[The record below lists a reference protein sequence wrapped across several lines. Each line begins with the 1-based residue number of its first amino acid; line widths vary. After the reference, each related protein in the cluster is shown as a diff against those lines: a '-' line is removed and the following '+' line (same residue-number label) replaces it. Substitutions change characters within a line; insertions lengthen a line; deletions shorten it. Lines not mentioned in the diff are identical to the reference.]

1 MESGEELSGSGGGYL
16 QLCGTPTLIAGLVFA
31 RDVLL
36 ANVFFRA
43 VVQYGA
49 PTPFVKHNLSLLL
62 GSFLLYSNVGFAF
75 LWTAGLTVGSYTLLM
90 ILTLVAKKRRGL
102 ITSIMVIVFLL
113 QSEYLVVNSKM
124 WQQIRGIQMIAAM
137 KIISVA
143 VDLDNGYMQDAP
155 SPAAFA
161 GYIMCPANC
170 ILGPWVS
177 FRKYEQ
183 SLGKKYLNRS
193 WIFAV
198 VLNVVIALIALFLS
212 NCFIPWYISDENSKW
227 IIAYRD
233 AQSFRASH
241 YFISIMSQAFMISGC
256 FGDQTDSSWSVAV
269 TDPYHIEIPRSLVQV
284 VIYWNIPMHQW
295 LKMYVFKVCKPYGK
309 FFAIFATYSISSL
322 LHGLNFQLSVALLSI
337 GMFSYVEY
345 KMRTKLSSIF
355 SACCL
360 VSACS
365 KNCTHTYRKSNAI
378 VMFVNVMFSCLAVFH
393 LAYLGV
399 MFEASFAIQ
408 ETGYSY
414 AHTLKKW
421 SDLNFASHTIA
432 TITHLVYCII

>member
-1 MESGEELSGSGGGYL
+1 MEWLRYESYL
-16 QLCGTPTLIAGLVFA
+16 ALCGAPTLVTGALFA

-36 ANVFFRA
+36 TNLFFRA
-43 VVQYGA
+43 VAQYGS
-49 PTPFVKHNLSLLL
+49 PHNVVKHVLCLLL

-75 LWTAGLTVGSYTLLM
+75 LWTAGLTVGSYCFLM
-90 ILTLVAKKRRGL
+90 ILTLLYRRRRGL
-102 ITSIMVIVFLL
+102 VTSIAVVVFLL

-143 VDLDNGYMQDAP
+143 VDMDNGYMQDAP

-183 SLGKKYLNRS
+183 SLGRKYLNRS
-193 WIFAV
+193 WIFAIILNIV
-198 VLNVVIALIALFLS
+198 VALISLFFS
-212 NCFIPWYISDENSKW
+212 NCFIPWYIPDDSSKW
-227 IIAYRD
+227 IVAYRD

-241 YFISIMSQAFMISGC
+241 YFVSIMSQAFMISGC
-256 FGDQTDSSWSVAV
+256 FGDQSDSSWSVSV
-269 TDPYHIEIPRSLVQV
+269 TDPFHIEIPRSLVQV
-284 VIYWNIPMHQW
+284 VVFWNIPMHQW
-295 LKMYVFKVCKPYGK
+295 LKTYVFKVCKPYGK

-322 LHGLNFQLSVALLSI
+322 LHGLNFQLSAALLSI

-345 KMRTKLSSIF
+345 KIRAKLSNIF

-360 VSACS
+360 VSGCS
-365 KNCTHTYRKSNAI
+365 RSCNHTYKKSNIIVIIVNTFFTLLAI
-378 VMFVNVMFSCLAVFH
+378 FH

-399 MFEASFAIQ
+399 MFEASFAVQ

-421 SDLNFASHTIA
+421 SDLNFASHTISI
-432 TITHLVYCII
+432 ITYILYLLV